1 MKELLPLFVR
11 LAIYSVFMFL
21 IIQIV
26 ALDFREADF
35 TESSFTEIAQ
45 KILLTT
51 MVLGLVFFS
60 YNYPRFRIISI
71 IMALFFLVHFFR
83 ELDSFFDENFF
94 DGFWQLIVWL
104 TVAVAGFITIKNFK
118 KLVSQLTVVHHQFSF
133 GVLLVG
139 LVILHV
145 FSRLYGKTSNWQNL
159 LDDAYV
165 RTVKDASEESIELLG
180 YTIITIAVFELM
192 IFMRTRLK

>member
-1 MKELLPLFVR
+1 
-11 LAIYSVFMFL
+11 
-21 IIQIV
+21 
-26 ALDFREADF
+26 
-35 TESSFTEIAQ
+35 
-45 KILLTT
+45 
-51 MVLGLVFFS
+51 
-60 YNYPRFRIISI
+60 
-71 IMALFFLVHFFR
+71 
-83 ELDSFFDENFF
+83 DSFFDENFF